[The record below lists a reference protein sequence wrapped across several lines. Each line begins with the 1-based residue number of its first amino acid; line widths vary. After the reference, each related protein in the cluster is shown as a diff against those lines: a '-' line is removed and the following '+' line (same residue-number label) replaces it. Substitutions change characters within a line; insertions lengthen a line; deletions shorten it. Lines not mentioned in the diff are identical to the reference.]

1 MGLLSIKDVVA
12 LAKAGYSVKDVKE
25 LMQIEAEEPKDTPK
39 EEPKDTPK
47 DIEEP
52 KEEPKAIE
60 EPKDVK
66 PDYEKLYNELIKK
79 NNRANIAGNEKSE
92 DELISDLVRDFM

>member
-1 MGLLSIKDVVA
+1 MALLSIKDVVA

-52 KEEPKAIE
+52 KEEPKATE
-60 EPKDVK
+60 
-66 PDYEKLYNELIKK
+66 
-79 NNRANIAGNEKSE
+79 
-92 DELISDLVRDFM
+92 